1 MFKHIINS
9 SGNVNWMAIL
19 ALLTFMFIFVMSIVL
34 IFRKDKKYL
43 DHMAHLP
50 LDDDEDSYSSTTLKQ

>member
-1 MFKHIINS
+1 MFKYIINHA
-9 SGNVNWMAIL
+9 GNVNWMAIL
-19 ALLTFMFIFVMSIVL
+19 ALLTFMTIFVMSVVL

-50 LDDDEDSYSSTTLKQ
+50 LDEDDDSLSSTTLKQ